1 VDGGPAGRQG
11 YVVTMLTRVLVIMVM
26 RCCNMTSSS
35 NCPSEKA
42 KEFDLK
48 PHKTNVMV
56 LSISKH
62 AKSSHTFRQCVSS
75 EKKLLLSEKTLFL

>member
-1 VDGGPAGRQG
+1 MDGGPAGRQG

-42 KEFDLK
+42 KEFDSK
-48 PHKTNVMV
+48 PHKTSVKATE
-56 LSISKH
+56 KH
-62 AKSSHTFRQCVSS
+62 CVCWVGGNLQI
-75 EKKLLLSEKTLFL
+75 KFNII

>member
-1 VDGGPAGRQG
+1 MDGGPAGRQG

-42 KEFDLK
+42 KEFDSK

-56 LSISKH
+56 LTSEHIK
-62 AKSSHTFRQCVSS
+62 ACQKWSSSRIKYVNMC
-75 EKKLLLSEKTLFL
+75 L